1 MSQRVRSP
9 EPFENG
15 LDVGVLPLEGP
26 RRKLEDRRAH
36 RARADRHDAD
46 AVRRKIQRHRAR
58 QGMDRAL
65 GGDIGGN
72 ADLAG
77 MPLNAGQVDD
87 DATVTFPHSGTPYSA
102 VRWIEPTLT
111 AMQRMK
117 VSNDVVSA
125 SP

>member
-1 MSQRVRSP
+1 VRT
-9 EPFENG
+9 EPG
-15 LDVGVLPLEGP
+15 LIDTTRMRSGA
-26 RRKLEDRRAH
+26 KSSAI
-36 RARADRHDAD
+36 ARA
-46 AVRRKIQRHRAR
+46 

-87 DATVTFPHSGTPYSA
+87 DATVTFPHSGMPYSA